1 MPVNSTP
8 IGEIAAIR
16 MGITLRGRDAT
27 RPDPNGSCRMIR
39 IGDVTDHGSLH
50 AGELLQFEPSDPVK
64 PDHFLRAGDILF
76 PNRGLRTAACVFDLP
91 VTNVLVGAQF
101 FILRVNPGAAL
112 PAYVAWF
119 LRSDTAA
126 AHFNER
132 RKGTLVQT
140 LQRRD
145 IEELALPLPSL
156 AKQATIVALDAL
168 AVQERKLSSKLSQLK
183 SISLQHRLLCAASH
197 S

>member
-1 MPVNSTP
+1 
-8 IGEIAAIR
+8 
-16 MGITLRGRDAT
+16 MGVTLRGRDAT

-39 IGDVTDHGSLH
+39 IGDVTDDGRLH
-50 AGELLQFEPSDPVK
+50 AGELLQFEPSDPIK
-64 PDHFLRAGDILF
+64 PDHFLRSGDILF

-91 VTNVLVGAQF
+91 GSNVLVGAQF
-101 FILRVNPGAAL
+101 FILRVNARVAL

-119 LRSDTAA
+119 LRSGTAA

-156 AKQATIVALDAL
+156 AKQATIVAVEAL
-168 AVQERKLSSKLSQLK
+168 AIQERQLSSKLSQLQ
-183 SISLQHRLLCAASH
+183 SISLQHRLVCAASH

>member
-1 MPVNSTP
+1 MNHTP
-8 IGEIAAIR
+8 IGDIADIR
-16 MGITLRGRDAT
+16 MGVTLRGRDAT

-39 IGDVTDHGSLH
+39 IGDVTNDGRLH
-50 AGELLQFEPSDPVK
+50 AEELLQFEPSDPIK
-64 PDHFLRAGDILF
+64 SDHFLRPGDILF

-91 VTNVLVGAQF
+91 ETNVLVGAQF
-101 FILRVNPGAAL
+101 FVLRVNLGVVL

-119 LRSDTAA
+119 LRSDIAA

-145 IEELALPLPSL
+145 IEELAIPLPPL
-156 AKQATIVALDAL
+156 AKQSNIVSLDAL
-168 AVQERKLSSKLSQLK
+168 ACEERRLSAELIRLQSTY
-183 SISLQHRLLCAASH
+183 LQHRLLLAAARA
-197 S
+197 